1 MADDAA
7 VPALVERTLNMPPPT
22 PDPARAKEAFTP
34 DTATTSTTPST
45 SSASSTTTSTTKKR
59 KRKPKTEEQLDE
71 DRNKGPKSVIWRTSL
86 VPRQLTDP
94 EQLEFRLA
102 YIDRAE
108 ASRQAEFERKVQDGT
123 VAERVRLIAQQVS
136 LASEQKTEREIMRR
150 LLGLEAEA
158 KVAIAAAAT

>member
-1 MADDAA
+1 MAECAA

-22 PDPARAKEAFTP
+22 PDPDPARAKEAFTP
-34 DTATTSTTPST
+34 DTATTFSTPST
-45 SSASSTTTSTTKKR
+45 SSDSSTTTSTTKKR

-108 ASRQAEFERKVQDGT
+108 ASRQAEFERR
-123 VAERVRLIAQQVS
+123 VADAPQAAYIFNILIHLCKSPVMYPPLS
-136 LASEQKTEREIMRR
+136 
-150 LLGLEAEA
+150 
-158 KVAIAAAAT
+158 VADTS